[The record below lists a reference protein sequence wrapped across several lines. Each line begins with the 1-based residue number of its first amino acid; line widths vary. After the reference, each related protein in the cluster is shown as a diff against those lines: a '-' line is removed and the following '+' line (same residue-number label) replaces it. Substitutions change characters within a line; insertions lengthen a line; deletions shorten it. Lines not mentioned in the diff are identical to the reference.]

1 MTPSE
6 GQVTRFWAGTWEKEE
21 EKDGGGEREHPFNLL
36 IPLSC
41 DKLQQGG
48 GGRLKAL
55 CSVLLTQREEERE
68 RERREN

>member
-1 MTPSE
+1 MTPSQ

-48 GGRLKAL
+48 GRLKAL